1 MTTSLKDVSSAQMIK
16 SMAELGCFEYEDTA
30 YGCAYRKDGKV
41 LYRMGG
47 DWQRIHDFIDNSRL
61 AGILPTAVAE
71 KTVRQAKITGSEEE
85 AKLKLKLALGKE
97 LQAMYNAAFFDILE
111 ELGQI
116 PNCDSAG
123 DILESYKE
131 AIDGFF
137 DDGQLQLFEGLL
149 NRAYLAKT
157 LTTEHFDALRSWLAA
172 TRLQMADDVLIKKQF
187 NRTFN
192 VYIEINDQGVV
203 RQVQNA
209 NRKPLEEQKW
219 AAERKGFLTS
229 PVYAKTRWYEKAAEL
244 SSERAAFQKEVG
256 QLMDDRYI
264 ARLQALRSL
273 PSVIEAELFAEKLAA
288 AEAACSPQAVQ
299 LLKDY
304 GRLWNLSSK

>member
-47 DWQRIHDFIDNSRL
+47 DWQRIHDFIENSRL

-123 DILESYKE
+123 DILEEYKE

-172 TRLQMADDVLIKKQF
+172 TRLQMADDVLTAPSTSISRSMTKVSCGRCKTPTASRWR
-187 NRTFN
+187 NRN
-192 VYIEINDQGVV
+192 G
-203 RQVQNA
+203 
-209 NRKPLEEQKW
+209 PL
-219 AAERKGFLTS
+219 S
-229 PVYAKTRWYEKAAEL
+229 AKA
-244 SSERAAFQKEVG
+244 S
-256 QLMDDRYI
+256 
-264 ARLQALRSL
+264 
-273 PSVIEAELFAEKLAA
+273 
-288 AEAACSPQAVQ
+288 
-299 LLKDY
+299 
-304 GRLWNLSSK
+304 

>member
-47 DWQRIHDFIDNSRL
+47 DWQRIHDFIENSRL

-111 ELGQI
+111 ELGQL

-137 DDGQLQLFEGLL
+137 G
-149 NRAYLAKT
+149 R
-157 LTTEHFDALRSWLAA
+157 RPAA
-172 TRLQMADDVLIKKQF
+172 IIR
-187 NRTFN
+187 R
-192 VYIEINDQGVV
+192 
-203 RQVQNA
+203 
-209 NRKPLEEQKW
+209 
-219 AAERKGFLTS
+219 
-229 PVYAKTRWYEKAAEL
+229 
-244 SSERAAFQKEVG
+244 
-256 QLMDDRYI
+256 I
-264 ARLQALRSL
+264 AQ
-273 PSVIEAELFAEKLAA
+273 
-288 AEAACSPQAVQ
+288 
-299 LLKDY
+299 
-304 GRLWNLSSK
+304 

>member
-47 DWQRIHDFIDNSRL
+47 DWQRIHDFIENSRL

-111 ELGQI
+111 ELGQL

>member
-47 DWQRIHDFIDNSRL
+47 DWQRIHDFIEHSRL

-85 AKLKLKLALGKE
+85 AKLKLKLSLGKE

-123 DILESYKE
+123 DILEEYKE

>member
-47 DWQRIHDFIDNSRL
+47 DWQRIHDFIENSRL

-85 AKLKLKLALGKE
+85 AKLKLKLSLGKE

-123 DILESYKE
+123 DILEEYKE